1 MGLSFAQTIV
11 FAWLGIKP
19 RVFGVPGKALLRA
32 TTFLMS
38 RFSDSDS
45 ISHSGP
51 LVVLKWYMILIY
63 LTNDYV
69 GFDTYWGGGCRC
81 LYNAELL
88 YSHV

>member
-1 MGLSFAQTIV
+1 MGLSFAQIIV

-32 TTFLMS
+32 AFLMS

-63 LTNDYV
+63 LTNDYS
-69 GFDTYWGGGCRC
+69 GFDTYLRGGCRC